1 LPVNHVTFNK
11 DIVKINGK
19 FPNSED
25 KAAVKTN
32 KNSRFQRSLADPG
45 EFTLTLELVPSR
57 GGRSTAH
64 ARALAFARQAGDD
77 GRLHAVSIT
86 ENAGGHPA
94 LSPEVM
100 GLEICKL
107 GLDVIIHLSC
117 KDKNRN
123 QIESLLFAWD
133 RVGLRNL
140 LVITGDYPQRG
151 YRGHPKPV
159 FDLDAIQTLDLTS
172 RLNCEH
178 KGSDRRNPAIKKA
191 VEPTSF
197 CKGVAISPFKLQEAE
212 LAMQYYKLH
221 RKAAAGANYVITQVG
236 YDARKFDEL
245 LRYMRLNQIKLPTLG
260 NVFIPTPTV
269 ARMMRENLIP
279 GVVLSDH
286 YYAKMQ
292 EEFKEADRG
301 RRKGLL
307 RGAKLLCVQKGLGY
321 AGAHIGGPNLT
332 FAELDFLL
340 NEAERMADDWPDF
353 LPDFSCWPHDSYYFQ
368 PGGVSVLNDDTPM
381 VGPKGVRSF
390 HYAAANFI
398 HELAFVETGALYK
411 AAQRLCRALDEGSG
425 SRAFGTAEHLVKLMM
440 FGCRNC
446 GDCTLAELGFLCPQN
461 GCAKY
466 LLNGPCGGS
475 RDGWCEVY
483 PGRKKCLFVKVYE
496 RLKAVDRD
504 GSYKDGFVP
513 PRDWAL
519 HETSSW
525 INFFLNRDH
534 TNLLK

>member
-1 LPVNHVTFNK
+1 M
-11 DIVKINGK
+11 INN
-19 FPNSED
+19 NS
-25 KAAVKTN
+25 
-32 KNSRFQRSLADPG
+32 SRFQGSLANPD
-45 EFTLTLELVPSR
+45 EFTLTVELVPSR

-64 ARALAFARQAGDD
+64 SRALAFAQDAGAD
-77 GRLHAVSIT
+77 GRLQAVSIT

-100 GLEICKL
+100 GLEISKL

-133 RVGLRNL
+133 RAGLRNL
-140 LVITGDYPQRG
+140 LVIAGDYPQRG

-159 FDLDAIQTLDLTS
+159 FDLDTIQALDLVS

-178 KGSDRRNPAIKKA
+178 AGSDRRNPAIKKS

-197 CKGVAISPFKLQEAE
+197 CKGVAISPFKYLEAE
-212 LAMQYYKLH
+212 LRMQYYKLH
-221 RKAAAGANYVITQVG
+221 RKETAGADYVITQVG

-245 LRYMRLNQIKLPTLG
+245 LRYMRLSGIKLPVLG

-269 ARMMRENLIP
+269 AKIMCEGRIP
-279 GVVLSDH
+279 GVVLPDR
-286 YYAKMQ
+286 YYAKLQ
-292 EEFKEADRG
+292 EEFKDADRG
-301 RRKGLL
+301 RKKGLL
-307 RGAKLLCVQKGLGY
+307 RAAKLICVQKGLGY
-321 AGAHIGGPNLT
+321 AGAHLGGPGLT

-340 NEAERMADDWPDF
+340 NEADRMVDDWPDF
-353 LPDFSCWPHDSYYFQ
+353 LQDFSCWPQDSYYFQ
-368 PGGVSVLNDDTPM
+368 PGSNGELNSDEP
-381 VGPKGVRSF
+381 VPRQKGGQSL
-390 HYAAANFI
+390 HYALAKSF
-398 HELAFVETGALYK
+398 HELAFVETGVLYP
-411 AAQRLCRALDEGSG
+411 AAHRLCVALDEGKG
-425 SRAFGTAEHLVKLMM
+425 QKAFAGAEHLVKLML
-440 FGCRNC
+440 FGCKNC
-446 GDCTLAELGFLCPQN
+446 GDCTLAELGFLCPQR

-483 PGRKKCLFVKVYE
+483 PGQKKCLYVQVYE
-496 RLKAVDRD
+496 RLKAVAQD
-504 GSYKDGFVP
+504 GSMKSGGVP

-519 HETSSW
+519 NESSSW
-525 INFFLNRDH
+525 INFFLQRDH